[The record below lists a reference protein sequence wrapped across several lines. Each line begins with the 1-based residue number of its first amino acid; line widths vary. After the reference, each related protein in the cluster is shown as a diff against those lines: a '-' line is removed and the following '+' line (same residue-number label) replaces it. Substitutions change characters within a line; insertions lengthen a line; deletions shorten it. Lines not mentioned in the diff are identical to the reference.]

1 MKKKL
6 NALLLT
12 FCIVFS
18 FVAAVLPVYAVEA
31 DGENG
36 VVGATDSVLKA
47 EKLVLNEDDVPEVIS
62 FQSAQEKG
70 HILRLR
76 DKEADEYTV
85 VFLND
90 DNTETMYL
98 FAEPVKYTDEYGNK
112 KDKSTALTLKN
123 NAYTM
128 AENDISVSFPRE
140 VANGISISKGDISI
154 SMSPV
159 TTTVSDR
166 LTASASPTSCEP
178 SEIYN
183 CTPKDAV
190 EYVTQH
196 TEIPASQYIIILTEE
211 DLTNSNSEGNT

>member
-18 FVAAVLPVYAVEA
+18 VVAAVLPVYAVEA
-31 DGENG
+31 DGG
-36 VVGATDSVLKA
+36 IDVVGAAESVLKA
-47 EKLVLNEDDVPEVIS
+47 EKLVLSEDDVPEVIS

-76 DKEADEYTV
+76 DKEADDYTV

-140 VANGISISKGDISI
+140 VANGISVSKGDISI

-166 LTASASPTSCEP
+166 LTASTDTEAKLGRV
-178 SEIYN
+178 SENKMVYTDVLQAQALFI
-183 CTPKDAV
+183 PLF
-190 EYVTQH
+190 
-196 TEIPASQYIIILTEE
+196 IPALRRI
-211 DLTNSNSEGNT
+211 